1 VEVWIAASDHLVHQM
16 KIDMTTTQFT
26 WDVTYHF
33 SKFETGGG
41 STST

>member
-1 VEVWIAASDHLVHQM
+1 MHQM

-26 WDVTYHF
+26 WTLTYHF
-33 SKFETGGG
+33 SNFVTGGG

>member
-1 VEVWIAASDHLVHQM
+1 MHQM

-26 WDVTYHF
+26 WNVTYQF
-33 SKFETGGG
+33 SNFVTGGG